1 MNGAGAGRS
10 RVAVAGVACSLLG
23 CVVAFA
29 AGFGYRHGWW
39 GLGVAFGRR
48 VLGVPHVGLLP
59 IGALLAL
66 AGGAVSLV
74 APSAALRT
82 PARGARRPHP
92 GPVGAGP
99 PLRVV

>member
-10 RVAVAGVACSLLG
+10 RVAVAGVACSLFG

-29 AGFGYRHGWW
+29 AGFGYRHGWG

-48 VLGVPHVGLLP
+48 VLGGPHVGLLP

-66 AGGAVSLV
+66 AGGGGV
-74 APSAALRT
+74 LRGVLG
-82 PARGARRPHP
+82 GARPPAGRG
-92 GPVGAGP
+92 GPALLGP
-99 PLRVV
+99 PWGGP